1 MKSAGNTCEN
11 ASCYVGKPNGW
22 ARCAIDYR
30 SCFEKSGSQSG
41 ATLFEYALILFL
53 VSIIAIVILQ
63 GIGGKTNNM
72 VTTVNNAW

>member
-1 MKSAGNTCEN
+1 MDCQTERLGQL
-11 ASCYVGKPNGW
+11 
-22 ARCAIDYR
+22 RYR
-30 SCFEKSGSQSG
+30 SQSLFRKLKTRSG

-72 VTTVNNAW
+72 VSTVNNTWQ

>member
-1 MKSAGNTCEN
+1 MN
-11 ASCYVGKPNGW
+11 Y
-22 ARCAIDYR
+22 AILLVERLGQMRNR
-30 SCFEKSGSQSG
+30 SQRLCRKLRTRSG

-53 VSIIAIVILQ
+53 VTIIAIVILQ

>member
-1 MKSAGNTCEN
+1 MI
-11 ASCYVGKPNGW
+11 Y
-22 ARCAIDYR
+22 AILLAEQLGQMRNRLQRLFRKLRTR
-30 SCFEKSGSQSG
+30 SGV
-41 ATLFEYALILFL
+41 TVFEYALILFL

>member
-1 MKSAGNTCEN
+1 MHCQTERLGQL
-11 ASCYVGKPNGW
+11 
-22 ARCAIDYR
+22 RYR
-30 SCFEKSGSQSG
+30 TQSLFRKLKTRPG

-72 VTTVNNAW
+72 VTTVNTTWQ

>member
-1 MKSAGNTCEN
+1 MI
-11 ASCYVGKPNGW
+11 Y
-22 ARCAIDYR
+22 AILLAER
-30 SCFEKSGSQSG
+30 MVQMRNRVQKLCRKLKTRSG
-41 ATLFEYALILFL
+41 ATVFEYALILFL

>member
-1 MKSAGNTCEN
+1 MI
-11 ASCYVGKPNGW
+11 
-22 ARCAIDYR
+22 CAI
-30 SCFEKSGSQSG
+30 FLAAQSGQMRNRLQRLFRKLRTRSG
-41 ATLFEYALILFL
+41 ATVFEYALILFL